1 MSNESFCYFCCIN
14 VRHFLPT
21 VLILYRSSPLKSH
34 LRRMKLKYALSSPAH
49 IRASRHNIN
58 LFERS
63 KIGSKVFRIEFS
75 FSDIKAIIN
84 KNISI
89 IKYF

>member
-1 MSNESFCYFCCIN
+1 MRDESFCYFCCIN
-14 VRHFLPT
+14 VRRFLST

-49 IRASRHNIN
+49 SRASRHNIN
-58 LFERS
+58 PFERR

-75 FSDIKAIIN
+75 FSAIKEITAR
-84 KNISI
+84 NI
-89 IKYF
+89 